1 MNRFLSIFFAASL
14 SLSVVPTGLAQS
26 TDGKSGNVVPTAE
39 TFETPAFVN
48 DVVNMKAP
56 SFPDKQLVITKT
68 GAKQGKLSTAAI
80 QKAID
85 RVAKQGGGSVIVPA
99 GNWLSGRL
107 MLKSNV
113 NLHLEEGATLEF
125 TGEINDYLPL
135 VDSRYEG
142 ADVKSLGAMIYA
154 NGVENIAVTGKGH
167 LKAPSRD
174 CEITGKMDTGLTV
187 KAEKN
192 IESGSAREATLEKI
206 YMPTFIGPINCHD
219 VLIEDVALDGSI
231 FWNIAPV
238 YCENVIIRGV
248 TVNSHGHPRTDGI
261 DVDSSVNVL
270 IEETTLDCGDDCF
283 TLKAGRG
290 EEAVELG
297 RPTQNVV
304 IRNCR
309 VKRGVG
315 GITIGTE
322 TAGFIRNIY
331 AENVVMENPSRPL
344 YFKTRRP
351 RGGGAEN
358 VRIRNVRV
366 VKTKGAAVQIDMLGN
381 PAWMGELAERLPAR
395 LVNNV
400 TPKFA
405 DIVIDNFEVGECKAL
420 IQAKGL
426 PEMPIEGF
434 KMTNVKSENK
444 NIKLQDVGTIEITF
458 SE

>member
-1 MNRFLSIFFAASL
+1 MNRLLTTIFAGAL
-14 SLSVVPTGLAQS
+14 SLAALAQ
-26 TDGKSGNVVPTAE
+26 TDAVQSARPD
-39 TFETPAFVN
+39 FV
-48 DVVNMKAP
+48 DAVISMTAP
-56 SFPDKQLVITKT
+56 SFPDRSVSIAKT

-85 RVAKQGGGSVIVPA
+85 RMSAQGGGTVIVPA
-99 GNWLSGRL
+99 GEWLSGRL

-113 NLHLEEGATLEF
+113 NLHLDEGATLEF
-125 TGEINDYLPL
+125 TGDLKDYLPL

-154 NGVENIAVTGKGH
+154 NGAENIAVTGKGH
-167 LKAPSRD
+167 LKAPSRE
-174 CEITGKMDTGLTV
+174 CEITGNIDTGLSVT
-187 KAEKN
+187 AEKN
-192 IESGSAREATLEKI
+192 IESGAARAASMDKI
-206 YMPTFIGPINCHD
+206 YMPTFIGPVNCYGI
-219 VLIEDVALDGSI
+219 LIEDVTLDGSI

-238 YCENVIIRGV
+238 YCENIIIRGV

-261 DVDSSVNVL
+261 DIDSSVNAL
-270 IEETTLDCGDDCF
+270 IENTTLDCGDDCF

-315 GITIGTE
+315 GITVGTE
-322 TAGFIRNIY
+322 TAGFIRNVY
-331 AENVVMENPSRPL
+331 AENVVMENPRMPL

-358 VRIRNVRV
+358 IWIRDVKVVRTPGPAI
-366 VKTKGAAVQIDMLGN
+366 QMDMLGS
-381 PAWMGELAERLPAR
+381 PSWMGELAERLPAR
-395 LVNNV
+395 PVGKV
-400 TPKFA
+400 TPRFS
-405 DIVIDNFEVGECKAL
+405 DIHVDNFEVGECRIF

-426 PEMPIEGF
+426 PEIPVEN
-434 KMTNVKSENK
+434 MTITNAKSKNK

-458 SE
+458 AD

>member
-1 MNRFLSIFFAASL
+1 MNRLFTLVAAFA
-14 SLSVVPTGLAQS
+14 LALGAAAQTQS
-26 TDGKSGNVVPTAE
+26 
-39 TFETPAFVN
+39 FETPEFVAA
-48 DVVNMKAP
+48 VVNMAP
-56 SFPDKQLVITKT
+56 PTFPNFEVSIAKT

-85 RVAKQGGGSVIVPA
+85 RVSEKGGGTVIVPA
-99 GNWLSGRL
+99 GAWLSGRL

-113 NLHLEEGATLEF
+113 NLHLEEGAVLEF
-125 TGEINDYLPL
+125 TGDVKDYLPL

-154 NGVENIAVTGKGH
+154 NGAENIAVTGKGH
-167 LKAPSRD
+167 LKAPSRE
-174 CEITGKMDTGLTV
+174 CEITGKMDTGLSVT
-187 KAEKN
+187 AEKS
-192 IESGSAREATLEKI
+192 IESGAAREATLEKI
-206 YMPTFIGPINCHD
+206 YMPTFIGPVNCKG
-219 VLIEDVALDGSI
+219 VLIEDVTIDQSI

-238 YCENVIIRGV
+238 YCENIIIRGV

-261 DVDSSVNVL
+261 DIDSSVNAL
-270 IEETTLDCGDDCF
+270 IENTTLDCGDDCF
-283 TLKAGRG
+283 TLKSGRG

-315 GITIGTE
+315 GITVGTE

-331 AENVVMENPSRPL
+331 AENVVMENPRMPL

-358 VRIRNVRV
+358 VWIRNVKV
-366 VKTKGAAVQIDMLGN
+366 GTANGPAIQMDMLGS
-381 PAWMGELAERLPAR
+381 PSWMGQLAERLPAQP
-395 LVNNV
+395 VGKV
-400 TPKFA
+400 TPRFS
-405 DIVIDNFEVGECKAL
+405 DIHVDNLEVGECRIL
-420 IQAKGL
+420 VQAKGL
-426 PEMPIEGF
+426 PEMPVEN
-434 KMTNVKSENK
+434 MTVTNVKSKNK

-458 SE
+458 AD

>member
-1 MNRFLSIFFAASL
+1 MNRLFTTIFAGAL
-14 SLSVVPTGLAQS
+14 SLAAMSQTEATTFVQPDFVDAVINM
-26 TDGKSGNVVPTAE
+26 NV
-39 TFETPAFVN
+39 
-48 DVVNMKAP
+48 P
-56 SFPDKQLVITKT
+56 SFPDRSVSIAKT

-85 RVAKQGGGSVIVPA
+85 RMADQGGGTVTVPA
-99 GNWLSGRL
+99 GEWLSGRL

-113 NLHLEEGATLEF
+113 NLHLDEGATLEF
-125 TGEINDYLPL
+125 TGEIKDYLPL

-154 NGVENIAVTGKGH
+154 NGAENIAVTGKGH
-167 LKAPSRD
+167 LKAPSRE
-174 CEITGKMDTGLTV
+174 CEITGKMDTGLSVT
-187 KAEKN
+187 AEKS
-192 IESGSAREATLEKI
+192 IESGAAREATLDKI
-206 YMPTFIGPINCHD
+206 YMPTFIGPVNCRG
-219 VLIEDVALDGSI
+219 VLIEDVTLDGSI

-238 YCENVIIRGV
+238 YCENIIIRGV

-261 DVDSSVNVL
+261 DIDSSVNAL
-270 IEETTLDCGDDCF
+270 IENTTLDCGDDCF

-290 EEAVELG
+290 EEAVDLG

-315 GITIGTE
+315 GITVGTE
-322 TAGFIRNIY
+322 TAGFIRNVY
-331 AENVVMENPSRPL
+331 AENVVMENPRMPL

-358 VRIRNVRV
+358 IWIRNVKV
-366 VKTKGAAVQIDMLGN
+366 GSASGPAIQMDMLGS
-381 PAWMGELAERLPAR
+381 PAWMGELAERLPLRA
-395 LVNNV
+395 VEKV
-400 TPKFA
+400 TPRFS
-405 DIVIDNFEVGECKAL
+405 DIHVDGLEVGECRIL

-426 PEMPIEGF
+426 PEMPVEN
-434 KMTNVKSENK
+434 MTVTNVKSKNK

-458 SE
+458 AE

>member
-1 MNRFLSIFFAASL
+1 MKKLISL
-14 SLSVVPTGLAQS
+14 AIGLVIALGATAQ
-26 TDGKSGNVVPTAE
+26 TADGEIPE
-39 TFETPAFVN
+39 FVN
-48 DVVNMKAP
+48 AVVNMKAP
-56 SFPDKQLVITKT
+56 SFPDRQISIAKT

-85 RVAKQGGGSVIVPA
+85 RISEQGGGTVLVPA
-99 GNWLSGRL
+99 GEWLTGRI

-125 TGEINDYLPL
+125 TGEIKDYLPL

-142 ADVKSLGAMIYA
+142 ADVKSLGAMVYA
-154 NGVENIAVTGKGH
+154 NGAENIAVTGKGH
-167 LKAPSRD
+167 LKAPARD
-174 CEITGKMDTGLTV
+174 CEITGKMDTGLSVT
-187 KAEKN
+187 AEKK
-192 IESGSAREATLEKI
+192 IESGAAREASLDKI
-206 YMPTFIGPINCHD
+206 YMPTFIGPVNCRG
-219 VLIEDVALDGSI
+219 VLIEDVTLDQSI

-238 YCENVIIRGV
+238 YCENIIIRGV

-261 DVDSSVNVL
+261 DIDSSVNAL
-270 IEETTLDCGDDCF
+270 IENTTLDCGDDCF

-290 EEAVELG
+290 EEAVDLG

-315 GITIGTE
+315 GITVGTE

-331 AENVVMENPSRPL
+331 AENVVMENARMPL

-358 VRIRNVRV
+358 IWIRNIKV
-366 VKTKGAAVQIDMLGN
+366 VKTPGAVIQMDMLGS
-381 PAWMGELAERLPAR
+381 PAWMGALAERLPAQPIGK
-395 LVNNV
+395 V
-400 TPKFA
+400 TPKFSG
-405 DIVIDNFEVGECKAL
+405 IHVDNLEVGECREL

-426 PEMPIEGF
+426 PEIPVEGL
-434 KMTNVKSENK
+434 KVTNVRSKNK
-444 NIKLQDVGTIEITF
+444 TIRLQDIGTFEITF
-458 SE
+458 AD

>member
-1 MNRFLSIFFAASL
+1 MNRLFTVILASVL
-14 SLSVVPTGLAQS
+14 TLGAIAQTS
-26 TDGKSGNVVPTAE
+26 TTEQPE
-39 TFETPAFVN
+39 FVGT
-48 DVVNMKAP
+48 VINMKAP
-56 SFPDKQLVITKT
+56 SFADRTLSIAKT

-85 RVAKQGGGSVIVPA
+85 KVSAQGGGTVLVPA
-99 GNWLSGRL
+99 GQWLSGRL

-113 NLHLEEGATLEF
+113 NLHIDEGATLEF
-125 TGEINDYLPL
+125 TGEVKDYLPL

-154 NGVENIAVTGKGH
+154 NGAENIAVTGKGH
-167 LKAPSRD
+167 LKAPSRE
-174 CEITGKMDTGLTV
+174 CEITGKMDTGLSVT
-187 KAEKN
+187 AEKK
-192 IESGSAREATLEKI
+192 IESGAAREATLDKI
-206 YMPTFIGPINCHD
+206 YMPTFIGPVNCRGI
-219 VLIEDVALDGSI
+219 LIEDVTLDGSI

-238 YCENVIIRGV
+238 YCENIIIRGV

-261 DVDSSVNVL
+261 DIDSSVNAL
-270 IEETTLDCGDDCF
+270 IENTTLDCGDDCF

-322 TAGFIRNIY
+322 TAGFIRNVY
-331 AENVVMENPSRPL
+331 AENVVMENPRMPL

-358 VRIRNVRV
+358 IWIRNIKVESAS
-366 VKTKGAAVQIDMLGN
+366 GPAIQMDMLGS
-381 PAWMGELAERLPAR
+381 PSWMGALAERLPAQP
-395 LVNNV
+395 VGKV
-400 TPKFA
+400 TPRFS
-405 DIVIDNFEVGECKAL
+405 DIHVDNIEVGECRIF

-426 PEMPIEGF
+426 PEMPVEN
-434 KMTNVKSENK
+434 MTVTNVKSKNK

-458 SE
+458 AD